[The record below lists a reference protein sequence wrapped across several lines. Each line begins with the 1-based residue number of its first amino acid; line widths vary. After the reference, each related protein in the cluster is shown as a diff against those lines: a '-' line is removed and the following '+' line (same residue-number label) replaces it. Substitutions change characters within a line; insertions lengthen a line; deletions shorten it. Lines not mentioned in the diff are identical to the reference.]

1 MIPLIILRYRFHHA
15 SRTLAETP
23 STPPLRAFCEKR
35 KDFFREMDGE
45 TKKMLTFATR

>member
-1 MIPLIILRYRFHHA
+1 MMRPIILRYHFHHA
-15 SRTLAETP
+15 SRALVETP
-23 STPPLRAFCEKR
+23 STPPLRAFYEKR